1 LRQEKKEKENPT
13 KKKEKKN
20 QKLFSPGWGGTASS
34 CRSGSGA
41 AGRRTGAGTRGP
53 RPSRARDW
61 VLFCV
66 DFGGVRRRRSGRGE
80 SDEEENEKMRGGI
93 GFFPSDALRCSPLSS
108 WILSLSLPSSLFF
121 FHSAAPCRNLGV
133 RELLLEARPR
143 GAPKPDA
150 RRRRVELEALLLVA
164 DGIGARAR
172 VRSRSQRGVARDSG
186 SGVRDCSD
194 RVRKDPRWGRR
205 SSKSSTSSRR
215 LRRGRVHCAAKKV
228 ETFFFGVKRT

>member
-1 LRQEKKEKENPT
+1 VSEKAKASKRARRRRTSLRQEKKEKENPT

-80 SDEEENEKMRGGI
+80 SDEEENEKMRGASV
-93 GFFPSDALRCSPLSS
+93 FSPAMLFDALLSLPEFS
-108 WILSLSLPSSLFF
+108 LSLSPLFSFLLPFRRTLSQSG
-121 FHSAAPCRNLGV
+121 SQ
-133 RELLLEARPR
+133 
-143 GAPKPDA
+143 GAP
-150 RRRRVELEALLLVA
+150 
-164 DGIGARAR
+164 
-172 VRSRSQRGVARDSG
+172 S
-186 SGVRDCSD
+186 
-194 RVRKDPRWGRR
+194 
-205 SSKSSTSSRR
+205 
-215 LRRGRVHCAAKKV
+215 
-228 ETFFFGVKRT
+228 

>member
-1 LRQEKKEKENPT
+1 MVSS
-13 KKKEKKN
+13 
-20 QKLFSPGWGGTASS
+20 LFLNS
-34 CRSGSGA
+34 
-41 AGRRTGAGTRGP
+41 
-53 RPSRARDW
+53 
-61 VLFCV
+61 
-66 DFGGVRRRRSGRGE
+66 
-80 SDEEENEKMRGGI
+80 
-93 GFFPSDALRCSPLSS
+93 
-108 WILSLSLPSSLFF
+108 LSLSLPSSLFF

-164 DGIGARAR
+164 DGSGARAR

-228 ETFFFGVKRT
+228 ETFFFWCEAHLTTSGVFSLISSSLSFSPLSLKEEAL